1 MEIWIWLRKKILL
14 CMLKLIPGPPSFKK
28 VLFVHVKYLDYILT
42 HQGSGVAFV
51 YFSCHQSKNAICL
64 V

>member
-1 MEIWIWLRKKILL
+1 MI
-14 CMLKLIPGPPSFKK
+14 KLIPGPPSFKK